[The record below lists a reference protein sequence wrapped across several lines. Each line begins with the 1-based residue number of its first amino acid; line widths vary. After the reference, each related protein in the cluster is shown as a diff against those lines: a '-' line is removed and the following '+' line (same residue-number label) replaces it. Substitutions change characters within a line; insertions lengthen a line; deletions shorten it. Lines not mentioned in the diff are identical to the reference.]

1 MGSERTEVLVV
12 GAGPTGL
19 TMAAQLAARGVYVR
33 IVDEAPERSDK
44 SRALVVHARTL
55 ELFQKMGIA
64 DELVSRGRRTIKATP
79 FVNGRRAVDVEFGDI
94 GVDDTPY
101 PFILFVSQAET
112 ERALEKRLTQLGVEV
127 ERPVELLSF
136 EEKAEGIEARLRH
149 GDGSEETARARYVV
163 GADGAHSVVR
173 KGAGLSFEGDAYPQ
187 DFVLADVDVEW
198 DAEDDRMYAF
208 LSRKGLLVAFPLAGP
223 STHRLISTSVEE
235 PSPEAGDPTLED
247 FQRLA
252 NDLSAIPMRLRDPSW
267 LSRFHLHHR
276 GADRYRAGRAFV
288 AGDAAHIHSPA
299 GGQGMNTGIQDAY
312 NLAWKLALV
321 IEGRAPD
328 SLLDSYHH
336 ERHPVG
342 RVLLRTTDRMFN
354 VAATHNPLFIAARN
368 FLAPRILPWFM
379 GERSRRARAFRFISE
394 LGIKYPASPIVGEEL
409 DGGGKAFRRG
419 PGTGHRA
426 PDGPLRPVGEERDV
440 TLFSRLDEVP
450 HHLLLFGGRGDF
462 GEEMRELI
470 AAYGG
475 GIRPHLIFAGDP
487 GEVGEEIPAYV
498 DQTGTLRERYGIAGT
513 GYYLIR
519 PDGYVAFRAPGTDL
533 GPLRAYLKRVFLAP
547 APTGARKS

>member
-1 MGSERTEVLVV
+1 VGSGRTEVLVV

-19 TMAAQLAARGVYVR
+19 TMAAQLAARGVDVR

-64 DELVSRGRRTIKATP
+64 GELVSRGRRTIKATP

-136 EEKAEGIEARLRH
+136 EEKAEGVEARLRH
-149 GDGSEETARARYVV
+149 ADGSEDMARARYVV
-163 GADGAHSVVR
+163 GADGAHSAVR

-187 DFVLADVDVEW
+187 DFVLADVDIEW
-198 DAEDDRMYAF
+198 DAEDDRMYFF
-208 LSRKGLLVAFPLAGP
+208 LSRKGLLVAFPLSGP

-235 PSPEAGDPTLED
+235 PSPEADDPTLED

-328 SLLDSYHH
+328 SLLDSYHD

-379 GERSRRARAFRFISE
+379 GERSRRARTFRFISE
-394 LGIKYPASPIVGEEL
+394 LGIKYPDSPIVGEEL

-419 PGTGHRA
+419 PGAGHRA
-426 PDGPLRPVGEERDV
+426 PDGPLRPVGTERDI

-462 GEEMRELI
+462 GEEALDLI
-470 AAYGG
+470 AGYGG

-533 GPLRAYLKRVFLAP
+533 SPLRAYLKRVFLAP

>member
-1 MGSERTEVLVV
+1 VRSERTEILVV

-19 TMAAQLAARGVYVR
+19 TMATQLAARGVGFR
-33 IVDEAPERSDK
+33 IIDEAPERSDK

-55 ELFQKMGIA
+55 ELFQKMGISE
-64 DELVSRGRRTIKATP
+64 DLVSRGRRTIKATP

-94 GVDDTPY
+94 SVDDTPY
-101 PFILFVSQAET
+101 PFILFISQAET
-112 ERALEKRLTQLGVEV
+112 EKALEVHLTGLGVEV
-127 ERPVELLSF
+127 ERQVELVSF
-136 EEKAEGIEARLRH
+136 EERAEGIEARLRH
-149 GDGSEETARARYVV
+149 GDGGEETVRARYVV
-163 GADGAHSVVR
+163 GADGAHSAVR

-187 DFVLADVDVEW
+187 DFVLADVDIEW
-198 DAEDDRMYAF
+198 DADDDRMYFF

-223 STHRLISTSVEE
+223 STHRLISTSVEDA
-235 PSPEAGDPTLED
+235 SPEAGDPTLED

-252 NDLSAIPMRLRDPSW
+252 NELSAIPMRLRDPSW

-276 GADRYRAGRAFV
+276 GVDRYRAGRAFV

-321 IEGRAPD
+321 LKGRAPD
-328 SLLDSYHH
+328 SLLDSYHD

-368 FLAPRILPWFM
+368 FLMPRVLPWFM
-379 GERSRRARAFRFISE
+379 GDRSRRARAFRFISE
-394 LGIKYPASPIVGEEL
+394 LGIKYPDSPIVGEGTSEA
-409 DGGGKAFRRG
+409 GKAFRRG
-419 PGTGHRA
+419 PAAGYRA
-426 PDGPLRPVGEERDV
+426 PDGPLRPVGEESDV

-462 GEEMRELI
+462 GEEVRELM
-470 AAYGG
+470 ARYGG
-475 GIRPHLIFAGDP
+475 EIQPHLIFAGDP

-498 DQTGTLRERYGIAGT
+498 DETGTLRRRYGVTGS

-533 GPLRAYLKRVFLAP
+533 GPLRAYLERVFLTPAP
-547 APTGARKS
+547 AGARKL

>member
-1 MGSERTEVLVV
+1 VRSESTEVLVV

-19 TMAAQLAARGVYVR
+19 TMAAQLAARGVGFR
-33 IVDEAPERSDK
+33 IIDEAPERSDK

-55 ELFQKMGIA
+55 ELFQKMGISE
-64 DELVSRGRRTIKATP
+64 DLVSRGRRTIKATP
-79 FVNGRRAVDVEFGDI
+79 FVGGRRAVDVEFGDI

-101 PFILFVSQAET
+101 PFILFISQAET
-112 ERALEKRLTQLGVEV
+112 EKALEEHLAGLGVEV
-127 ERPVELLSF
+127 ERPVELVSF
-136 EEKAEGIEARLRH
+136 EEEAEGIEARLRH
-149 GDGSEETARARYVV
+149 EDGDEETVRARYIV
-163 GADGAHSVVR
+163 GADGAHSAVR

-198 DAEDDRMYAF
+198 DAEDDRMYFF

-235 PSPEAGDPTLED
+235 ASPEAGDPTLED

-252 NDLSAIPMRLRDPSW
+252 NELSAIPMRLHNPSW
-267 LSRFHLHHR
+267 LARFHLHHR
-276 GADRYRAGRAFV
+276 GVDRYRAGRVFV

-321 IEGRAPD
+321 LKGRAPD
-328 SLLDSYHH
+328 SLLDSYHE

-368 FLAPRILPWFM
+368 FLMPRVLPWFM
-379 GERSRRARAFRFISE
+379 GDRSRRARAFRFISE
-394 LGIKYPASPIVGEEL
+394 LGIKYPDSPIVDENT
-409 DGGGKAFRRG
+409 DGSSKAFRRG
-419 PGTGHRA
+419 PAAGYRA
-426 PDGPLRPVGEERDV
+426 PDGPLRPVGEESDV

-462 GEEMRELI
+462 GEETRELMSR
-470 AAYGG
+470 YGG
-475 GIRPHLIFAGDP
+475 EIQPHLIFAGDP
-487 GEVGEEIPAYV
+487 GKVGEEIPAYI
-498 DQTGTLRERYGIAGT
+498 DRTGTLRRRYGVTGT

-533 GPLRAYLKRVFLAP
+533 GPLRAYLERVFLAP
-547 APTGARKS
+547 APAGAREP

>member
-1 MGSERTEVLVV
+1 VGSEPTEVLVV

-19 TMAAQLAARGVYVR
+19 TMASQLAARGVGCR
-33 IVDEAPERSDK
+33 IIDEAPERSDK

-55 ELFQKMGIA
+55 ELFQKMGISE
-64 DELVSRGRRTIKATP
+64 ELVSRGRRTIKATP

-112 ERALEKRLTQLGVEV
+112 ERTLEKHLAGLGVEV
-127 ERPVELLSF
+127 ERPVELLFF

-149 GDGSEETARARYVV
+149 ADGSEETARVRYIV
-163 GADGAHSVVR
+163 GADGAHSAVR

-187 DFVLADVDVEW
+187 DFVLADVDIEW
-198 DAEDDRMYAF
+198 DGEEDRMYFF
-208 LSRKGLLVAFPLAGP
+208 LSQKGLLVAFPLAGP
-223 STHRLISTSVEE
+223 STHRLISTRVEE

-252 NDLSAIPMRLRDPSW
+252 NDLSAIPMRLRNPSW

-276 GADRYRAGRAFV
+276 GVDRYRAGRAFV

-321 IEGRAPD
+321 VEGRAPD
-328 SLLDSYHH
+328 SILDSYHD

-379 GERSRRARAFRFISE
+379 GERSRRARTFRFISE
-394 LGIKYPASPIVGEEL
+394 LGIKYPDSPIVGDEL
-409 DGGGKAFRRG
+409 NGGDKAFRRG
-419 PGTGHRA
+419 PGAGHRA
-426 PDGPLRPVGEERDV
+426 PDGPLRPVGEERDA

-462 GEEMRELI
+462 REEVSELI
-470 AAYGG
+470 AEYGG
-475 GIRPHLIFAGDP
+475 GIQPHLIFAGDP
-487 GEVGEEIPAYV
+487 GEVGAEIPAYV
-498 DQTGTLRERYGIAGT
+498 DETGTLRERYGIAGT

-519 PDGYVAFRAPGTDL
+519 PDGYVAFRAPGADL
-533 GPLRAYLKRVFLAP
+533 GPLRAYLKRVFLTT